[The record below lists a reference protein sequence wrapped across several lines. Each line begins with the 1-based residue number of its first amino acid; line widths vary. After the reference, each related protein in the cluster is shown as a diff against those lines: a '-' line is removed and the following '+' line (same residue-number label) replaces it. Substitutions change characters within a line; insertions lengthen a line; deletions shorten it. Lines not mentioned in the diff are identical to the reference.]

1 MMSPKE
7 KFLLAA
13 LMKQKHKTLIAQ
25 QKLNIQKKKNAKLSD
40 KLKQAERKVM
50 DFVNIKNDDKTLN
63 FLTGSSNVYLFKW
76 LLSLIKPNVEL
87 ASKSITHE
95 NHLLIVLMK
104 LRQGYINKDLLLRFN
119 ANVTNI
125 SNIFSIHLKALSGIL
140 KNFIVWTEREALC
153 RNLPSSFKNLKNCVC
168 IIDCTEVFL
177 ERPFNLNARTQ
188 ILSNYKS
195 RNTIKYL
202 VDITPSGAVSF

>member
-1 MMSPKE
+1 MSPKE

>member
-1 MMSPKE
+1 MSPKE

-25 QKLNIQKKKNAKLSD
+25 QNLKIQKKKNAKLSD

-50 DFVNIKNDDKTLN
+50 DFVNSKNDDKTLK
-63 FLTGSSNVYLFKW
+63 FLTGISNVYLFKW
-76 LLSLIKPNVEL
+76 LLSLTKPNVEL

-104 LRQGYINKDLLLRFN
+104 LRHGYINKDLALRFN
-119 ANVTNI
+119 TNATNI
-125 SNIFSIHLKALSGIL
+125 SNIFSIHLKSLSGIL
-140 KNFIVWTEREALC
+140 RNFIVWTEREALC
-153 RNLPSSFKNLKNCVC
+153 RNLPSSFKTFKNCVC

-177 ERPFNLNARTQ
+177 ERHS
-188 ILSNYKS
+188 I
-195 RNTIKYL
+195 
-202 VDITPSGAVSF
+202 